1 MIEKN
6 KITEKIPTFPMLWFG
21 EEKRD
26 ILGWKR
32 NNFCN
37 PISCKERWL
46 PKIEQAV
53 WRDGGGGSWN
63 YFTPPFFTPRR
74 KLQELP
80 WGRSWTR
87 GGIFEREG
95 RRGKKTFWSS
105 YKKKFGESKEK
116 KVVRGGLI
124 GRIGTAFYSYFSLL
138 NFPGTREKEFLASGD

>member
-1 MIEKN
+1 
-6 KITEKIPTFPMLWFG
+6 MLGFG
-21 EEKRD
+21 ELRRD

-32 NNFCN
+32 NNSATLKVVKKDGCPRLNKLF
-37 PISCKERWL
+37 EGM
-46 PKIEQAV
+46 
-53 WRDGGGGSWN
+53 GGGGWN

-95 RRGKKTFWSS
+95 RRGGKPFGGATKRNLGKA
-105 YKKKFGESKEK
+105 KKKKGGK
-116 KVVRGGLI
+116 RGGLI
-124 GRIGTAFYSYFSLL
+124 GRIGTALYSYFSLL